1 MLAYKSMENTD
12 FFPMITCKLIGLVT
26 LQFSFPILQLVSKA
40 NSIDTF
46 NILKT
51 TRKLSFGQSNVP
63 LVFLPWPAAPRSVLP
78 TGSEEQ
84 ILDATH
90 HMAPFKRH
98 NPQKA
103 TEGSEKGCLIQ
114 VNSVCPTSVIHKF

>member
-1 MLAYKSMENTD
+1 MENID
-12 FFPMITCKLIGLVT
+12 LFPMTTCKLIGLVM

-46 NILKT
+46 KFFKI
-51 TRKLSFGQSNVP
+51 TRKLLFGQSNVP
-63 LVFLPWPAAPRSVLP
+63 LLFFTWPAAPRSVFP
-78 TGSEEQ
+78 TGSGEQ

-90 HMAPFKRH
+90 HMPPFKRH

-103 TEGSEKGCLIQ
+103 IEGSEKGCLIQ
-114 VNSVCPTSVIHKF
+114 VNSVCPTFVIHKF